1 MKRTNQQATKEH
13 RKEEIID
20 GLLDVY
26 NNNSLQ
32 ETDECAI
39 LNALD
44 YLGYD
49 IQMI

>member
-1 MKRTNQQATKEH
+1 MKRIAQLIRKPHKKEN
-13 RKEEIID
+13 IID

-32 ETDECAI
+32 EEDECAI
-39 LNALD
+39 LNALE
-44 YLGYD
+44 YLGFD